1 MATPAEAHVSAHVA
15 PQRPRVCRVVTPE
28 WLAWTCMALL
38 CAGGIAGT
46 TLLTVQRSGSGSG
59 SKANKLRIGGVVC
72 AFVALISGI
81 HADAFFRGRLWSGA
95 CTPTFRAG
103 MLASET
109 LTALFIIAW
118 TVIAIVA
125 LAR

>member
-1 MATPAEAHVSAHVA
+1 
-15 PQRPRVCRVVTPE
+15 
-28 WLAWTCMALL
+28 MALL
-38 CAGGIAGT
+38 CAGGIDGT

>member
-1 MATPAEAHVSAHVA
+1 MPAHAAA
-15 PQRPRVCRVVTPE
+15 QRSRVCRVVTPE
-28 WLAWTCMALL
+28 WLAWTCLALL

-46 TLLTVQRSGSGSG
+46 TLLTVQHSGSG
-59 SKANKLRIGGVVC
+59 SKMNKLRIGGVVC
-72 AFVALISGI
+72 AFVALVSGI

>member
-1 MATPAEAHVSAHVA
+1 MSAHVA